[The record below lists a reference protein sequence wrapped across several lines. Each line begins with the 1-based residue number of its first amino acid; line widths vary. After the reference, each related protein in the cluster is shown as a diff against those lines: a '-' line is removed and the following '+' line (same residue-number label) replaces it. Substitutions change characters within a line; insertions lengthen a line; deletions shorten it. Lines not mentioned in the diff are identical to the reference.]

1 MKVINVYDKDS
12 NLKCYGKNIFDTT
25 KEYLSRYPSEYSNC
39 YNHNIKS
46 LELFRVD
53 RMTDETM
60 TGYYDTE
67 ANKIFY
73 VNKNSLGHEIFHMA
87 SNDLVKN
94 QNAFESKM
102 EIESGLIEGMT
113 EYLAMKA
120 YGLSRPGSYSFE
132 VFCVMMMEDIPNL
145 FKPYFI
151 PNHKEFIS
159 LFPNKKD
166 IYSLLYSLN
175 AYNDIELDYL
185 DSKYNH
191 SNVIIDKTILEES
204 IQDTLNNLV
213 NIELSLE
220 SDNNMLRIYGD
231 KYMDYLS
238 SNFVKHILRDLYPDY
253 IKYAEKLI
261 KKKIRKK
268 R

>member
-1 MKVINVYDKDS
+1 
-12 NLKCYGKNIFDTT
+12 
-25 KEYLSRYPSEYSNC
+25 
-39 YNHNIKS
+39 
-46 LELFRVD
+46 
-53 RMTDETM
+53 
-60 TGYYDTE
+60 
-67 ANKIFY
+67 
-73 VNKNSLGHEIFHMA
+73 
-87 SNDLVKN
+87 
-94 QNAFESKM
+94 
-102 EIESGLIEGMT
+102 
-113 EYLAMKA
+113 MKA

-213 NIELSLE
+213 NIELSMEDDPNKIKL
-220 SDNNMLRIYGD
+220 YGD

-238 SNFVKHILRDLYPDY
+238 SNFVKHILKDLYPDY